1 MGHLELDVRG
11 FPLLNIPSAL
21 RTNLRTSVSTTNAIN
36 KLRLQIPINALFF
49 ISFGGSAMFG
59 VWLNSAVV
67 PAMGYA
73 ALFNILGVMSCI
85 SMVLNY
91 KLEYTFETFMPF
103 DKVAAPPLVASET
116 IKKDESVAPAEKEAS
131 AE

>member
-1 MGHLELDVRG
+1 
-11 FPLLNIPSAL
+11 
-21 RTNLRTSVSTTNAIN
+21 
-36 KLRLQIPINALFF
+36 
-49 ISFGGSAMFG
+49 MFG

-85 SMVLNY
+85 SLVLNY

-103 DKVAAPPLVASET
+103 VKVAALPSEALASEK
-116 IKKDESVAPAEKEAS
+116 INKDDGVATAQKVNNTE
-131 AE
+131 